1 MFVNDTEKST
11 KTMTAKIV
19 QCLEECVAQFCER
32 ISIQFNINKDDV
44 MELWVKETSMASSIH
59 AESAL
64 KYCNHQ
70 FTKGQRVGMICK
82 QKISDNETKC
92 SKHRA
97 KKRATPSEEPHETTL
112 NPSIVLEQE
121 FKNLNFN
128 LEHSDSSS
136 DKDD

>member
-1 MFVNDTEKST
+1 
-11 KTMTAKIV
+11 MTAKIV

-44 MELWVKETSMASSIH
+44 MELWEKESSMASSIH

-97 KKRATPSEEPHETTL
+97 KKRATEEPHETTL
-112 NPSIVLEQE
+112 TPSIILEQE